1 MSESNLRELVKK
13 VVLEMLEGI
22 PVEVSA
28 RHLHL
33 SPAHLETLFGSGY
46 QLTSLRPLSQ
56 PGQYAAEETVTLVT
70 SRGALTEV
78 RVLGPTRSQ
87 TQVELAYSDAR
98 KLGILPPLRESG
110 DIAASMGI
118 VIVGPKGVVE
128 LKEGVIIAC
137 RHLHATP
144 EDAKRLNITDGEIIE
159 IEVGGERPGVLGG
172 VLVRVSPDSDLAV
185 HLDVDE
191 ANAFGITQGF
201 KVKIFYRR

>member
-1 MSESNLRELVKK
+1 MVDNNLKELVKK
-13 VVLEMLEGI
+13 VVWEMLEGI
-22 PVEVSA
+22 PIEVSA

-33 SPAHLETLFGSGY
+33 SPAHLNILFGCGY
-46 QLTSLRPLSQ
+46 QLTPLRHLSQ

-70 SRGALTEV
+70 SKSALPDV

-87 TQVELAYSDAR
+87 SQVELSYSDAR
-98 KLGILPPLRESG
+98 RLGILPPLRESG
-110 DIAASMGI
+110 NIVGSTGI
-118 VIVGPKGVVE
+118 VIVGPNGVVE

-144 EDAKRLNITDGEIIE
+144 EDAKRLNIIDGDIVEIE
-159 IEVGGERPGVLGG
+159 IGGERPGILGG
-172 VLVRVSPDSDLAV
+172 VVVRISPDSDLAV

-201 KVKIFYRR
+201 RAKIYHRR